1 MSRLA
6 RIAGSFIVVV
16 ATWWV
21 YSIAAVPFIEPQES
35 HDSAAGISDEDRQRV
50 RSAVGQQRAEL
61 GHWFAKDDWEVTSSP
76 TILETAQGKLLF
88 KSHTADPADARVV
101 TLTPCTMVFLPE
113 GTFESEAERNRRA
126 VVLRAPAG
134 ADLRFRETFDLK
146 HVQAD
151 NKLIGARLKG
161 KVTIRSDQRSAGP
174 EDDLLIVTQEVTMAD
189 DRITTPHQVDF
200 TYGPN
205 RGRGRDMRLD
215 LYGAEEKAGQ
225 PTHGPVKTFE
235 LAREVYMRIEPG
247 EADLFPGAGPQPAK
261 AETKNNPPPNEPGA
275 AEPKP
280 PVEIT
285 CQGPFRFEMA
295 RYLATFKDHVDVLR
309 LNTTGPS
316 DQMTCEKLDL
326 EFEPDPTA
334 AAATGGS
341 MPKLRPRR
349 IIAEG
354 TPVLLRSPSNGVEA
368 RGRKLNY
375 DIQKRS
381 GRLSDNDEAML
392 RQRLPPAAGRA
403 GGEQREIHARE
414 LYFESDPENPSGLPK
429 VFSATGKGWLRG
441 SPPTDGGQTIFVR
454 WTTALKFHPYQGS
467 QLLSILGDAHAE
479 TPDSGNLDAEKI
491 FVWLR
496 PAGPGA
502 PPGGKPRQFDPEKML
517 ALGHV
522 RPNSPQLEGEVG
534 EMHVW
539 FDPPA
544 PPPPVAAGPALAQP
558 APPPPPPAKRSMPDR
573 RFHVSGDLLQAQVVH
588 RGEQMDVSE
597 LTIDGHTRCAER
609 PTALTDEEPLVIVGD
624 HLHLTQPT
632 PENMTVQVTGQPAR
646 IDARKMTLIGGS
658 RASGGSIFL
667 RRATNQ
673 LWVPG
678 PGTLLL
684 PVDRDMQGRPL
695 ARPQPMT
702 IEWQGRMDFDG
713 QAADFKQKVVA
724 HNAESQLRTPF
735 LRAIFSEP
743 VRFDGGAS
751 DQRPQI
757 ERLIC
762 RQGVDLE
769 HRVLEGR
776 RMTSWERMKARDL
789 NYEYTSGDVAAQ
801 GPGVITRTW
810 LDDGGASPVLPGGAT
825 PKRQSKPSGQTRGQ
839 PSGQK
844 GKPLAKP
851 ATSLVYLNATFE
863 ERLTGNQHRELMVL
877 HGHVRAVYGPV
888 ADWRGKLNP
897 DHPELLGDSGF
908 VLTCDQLDVAKNT
921 ANRQGQAAF
930 ELIGLGNTVVEGAA
944 FLARARRLT
953 YSSQSDRLVLEGDGW
968 AGARLY
974 REHRKDKHPK
984 DLVAGKISYWPKTQ
998 RIKLDDFHSFDFS
1011 HVQSSEEDDE
1021 DTEDGESAGK
1031 VAPGLVPGVSNP
1043 NPAAIQ
1049 NRAGGVGRSSAPGQP
1064 AFAAPPGVRR

>member
-6 RIAGSFIVVV
+6 RILGSFIVVV

-35 HDSAAGISDEDRQRV
+35 HEAAAGISDEDRQRA
-50 RSAVGQQRAEL
+50 RSARSEQRSEL

-76 TILETAQGKLLF
+76 TILETGQGKLLF
-88 KSHTADPADARVV
+88 KSHTSDPKDARVV
-101 TLTPCTMVFLPE
+101 TLTPCTMIFLPD
-113 GTFESEAERNRRA
+113 GKFETEAERNRRA

-134 ADLRFRETFDLK
+134 ADLRFQETFDLK

-161 KVTIRSDQRSAGP
+161 KVIIHSEQRSLGP

-189 DRITTPHQVDF
+189 DRITTPHLVEF

-205 RGRGRDMRLD
+205 RGHGRDMRLD
-215 LYGAEEKAGQ
+215 LYSAAEKAAQ
-225 PTHGPVKTFE
+225 PTSGPVKAFE
-235 LAREVYMRIEPG
+235 LTREVYMRMEPG
-247 EADLFPGAGPQPAK
+247 EADLFPGAGPQAAKPAP
-261 AETKNNPPPNEPGA
+261 AAPRPANQPPGQ
-275 AEPKP
+275 PKP

-285 CQGPFRFEMA
+285 CQGPFRFETA
-295 RYLATFKDHVDVLR
+295 RYMATFKDRVEVLR

-316 DQMTCEKLDL
+316 DQMTCERLDL

-334 AAATGGS
+334 APAASGGS

-354 TPVLLRSPSNGVEA
+354 TPVVLRSPSNGVEA

-392 RQRLPPAAGRA
+392 RQRLPPAAGHPA
-403 GGEQREIHARE
+403 GDQREIHARE
-414 LYFESDPENPSGLPK
+414 LYFESDLENPSGPPK

-441 SPPTDGGQTIFVR
+441 SPPTEGGQAIFVR
-454 WTTALKFHPYQGS
+454 WTTALKFHPYQAS
-467 QLLSILGDAHAE
+467 QLLSILGDAHVE
-479 TPDSGNLDAEKI
+479 TPDSGSLDAEKI
-491 FVWLR
+491 YVWLR
-496 PAGPGA
+496 PA
-502 PPGGKPRQFDPEKML
+502 PPGTAAGGPNQRQFNPEKML

-522 RPNSPQLEGEVG
+522 RPDSPQIEGEVG

-539 FDPPA
+539 FDEPA
-544 PPPPVAAGPALAQP
+544 PPPPVAPGAAPAQP
-558 APPPPPPAKRSMPDR
+558 APPSPPKAKRAMPDR

-609 PTALTDEEPLVIVGD
+609 PTALTADEPLVIVGD

-632 PENMTVQVTGQPAR
+632 PEDMTVQVTGQPAR

-658 RASGGSIFL
+658 SASGGSIFL
-667 RRATNQ
+667 KKATNQ

-678 PGTLLL
+678 PGTMLL

-695 ARPQPMT
+695 AKPQPMT
-702 IEWQGRMDFDG
+702 IDWQGRMDFDG
-713 QAADFKQKVVA
+713 QAADFKDKVVA
-724 HNAESQLRTPF
+724 HNAESQLRTPL
-735 LRAIFSEP
+735 LRAIFAEP
-743 VRFDGGAS
+743 VRFDGAS
-751 DQRPQI
+751 EQRPQV

-762 RQGVDLE
+762 RQGVELE
-769 HRVLEGR
+769 HRVIEGR

-789 NYEYTSGDVAAQ
+789 NYEYTTGDVAAQ
-801 GPGVITRTW
+801 GPGRITRTW
-810 LDDGGASPVLPGGAT
+810 LDDGSSSPVLPGGGAS
-825 PKRQSKPSGQTRGQ
+825 SKQAKSAANP
-839 PSGQK
+839 K
-844 GKPLAKP
+844 GKPPAKP
-851 ATSLVYLNATFE
+851 KISLVYLNATFE
-863 ERLTGNQHRELMVL
+863 ERLTGNQHREIMVL

-897 DHPELLGDSGF
+897 DRPELLGESGF
-908 VLTCDQLDVAKNT
+908 VLTCDQLDVAKNS
-921 ANRQGQAAF
+921 ARGQAQATF
-930 ELIGLGNTVVEGAA
+930 ELTGLGNTVIEGAE
-944 FLARARRLT
+944 FLARSRRLT

-968 AGARLY
+968 TGAQLY
-974 REHRKDKHPK
+974 REHRKSVRPK

-998 RIKLDDFHSFDFS
+998 RIKLDDFHSVDFS
-1011 HVQSSEEDDE
+1011 HVQASEEDEDE
-1021 DTEDGESAGK
+1021 AGK
-1031 VAPGLVPGVSNP
+1031 
-1043 NPAAIQ
+1043 
-1049 NRAGGVGRSSAPGQP
+1049 SAP
-1064 AFAAPPGVRR
+1064 